1 MSYRLL
7 NNVVGWA
14 VFIIAT
20 TVYMITLEP
29 TTSLWDCGEY
39 ITTANQ
45 LEVGHPPGAPLFMML
60 GRVFSAFFSPENAA
74 WAVNAMSGLS
84 SSFSILFL
92 FWSITMLARKLAPD
106 YNKLSGGDKFAIL
119 ASGAVGALAYTFS
132 DSFWFSAVE
141 GEVYAMSSF
150 FTAVVFWAIL
160 KWETVAHERHADR
173 WLVLIFF
180 LMGLSIGVHL
190 LNLLAIPAICF
201 VYYFKRFKYRFWG
214 LLITGVVSIVIL
226 GLIQAVI
233 IPGIIDKA
241 AWMERIAVNSF
252 NLGFNSGALIF
263 FMLLVVSISLALY
276 FSQKHALSVL
286 QKVVFSICFV
296 LLLGLTLGWLFIVP
310 GIVFAIL
317 MFTVKSFQLPAL
329 RIANMFVSF
338 ILVLMIGYSTFSMIV
353 IRSNANPPLDE
364 NNPETLTSLSSYL
377 KREQYGSWPLS
388 YGQYWNAPAIDSK
401 HKSPT
406 YMKAYVLKKGPM
418 TLKRDDGANLAFNNE
433 FEANK
438 YNEENGLNAT
448 VTSEYIVSDD
458 GKYAEQVF
466 DPRYCTLFP
475 RMYRQGEGKNYIA
488 WSDYKGN
495 PRMPLPASQYG
506 EQFRDMNDLVGYM
519 KGQMTQALQSNN
531 MNAYQQIQKQLDGI
545 TKEGIYK
552 PTMSENLRYMFRY
565 QFGWMYFRYFLWNF
579 VGRQND
585 LQGYGGIGGGD
596 GRYLEGN
603 WLSGVD
609 FVDEGRLGPQT
620 DVPHKVRDNKG
631 YNKYY
636 FLPLILALI
645 GLIYHLAYKPK
656 DWFVVLLLFIFTGIA
671 ICVYLNQKPA
681 EPRERDYAYAA
692 SFYAFAIW
700 IALGVWAL
708 YDIARKINWKKLG
721 VIIGSALGFGVLA
734 TLIGLVSGDA
744 AFGKAILFMTGVSAV
759 VIALMLALK
768 KVPDIGRA
776 FVVLL
781 ITASVPILMGM
792 QNWDDHDRSNR
803 YSARDIAKAYLD
815 SCDPNAILFT
825 HGDNDTFPLWYVQE
839 VEKYRTDVRV
849 VNLSLLGTDWH
860 VNQSVRKAY
869 DSEPVPFTAEEY
881 QYRQG
886 TRDVIYHYDPEKTA
900 SSSFVP
906 AIDVYNKIMLP
917 NSLKKLPGVKKPQYV
932 YKQKKVK
939 IPVNKE
945 NAIKY
950 GIADSAAMANGLP
963 IEDELTWSMKGT
975 MIKSDLMVL
984 DLLAHYDW
992 TRPIY
997 FAGNAAAH
1005 GDLQKYFQMEGLTY
1019 KLSPHRIS
1027 GRVPVGTDSHTFN
1040 EAKTYDNFMNNFAY
1054 GNMQDP
1060 DVFVDYYTLRMVR
1073 NIRFQFSGFASELID
1088 NARNATDSIV
1098 RQEKFKKAEE
1108 ILDRCFEVM
1117 PLSNVAPDD
1126 AVYHYLVRHYFDLK
1140 HENPE
1145 DTELGEKVDSIA
1157 RLLVDK
1163 RLEDLAYFAGLD
1175 GNWTGKQLKE
1185 IGKSLYH
1192 LELIRQSSIPEEV
1205 MTKYR
1210 IAQQNNQDVDDKD
1223 YFGILYGTD
1232 YDQLLVDMGQQLN
1245 RMMRETK
1252 GDELKERYREILQ
1265 SKTIFPPELVY
1276 RWMPYLFQ

>member
-14 VFIIAT
+14 VFVVAT
-20 TVYMITLEP
+20 TVYMLTLEP

-60 GRVFSAFFSPENAA
+60 GRIFSAFFSPENAA

-92 FWSITMLARKLAPD
+92 FWSITMLARKLAPNYD
-106 YNKLSGGDKFAIL
+106 KLSAGDKFAIL

-160 KWETVAHERHADR
+160 KWETVAHEHRADR

-201 VYYFKRFKYRFWG
+201 VYYFKKFKYRFWG
-214 LLITGVVSIVIL
+214 LVLTGIISIVIL

-233 IPGIIDKA
+233 IPGIVDKA

-263 FMLLVVSISLALY
+263 FVLLVVSISLALY
-276 FSQKHALSVL
+276 FSQKQLLTVL
-286 QKVVFSICFV
+286 QKIIFSICFI
-296 LLLGLTLGWLFIVP
+296 LLLGLTLGWGFLIP

-317 MFTVKSFQLPAL
+317 IFTVKKFQAPAL

-338 ILVLMIGYSTFSMIV
+338 ILVLMIGYSTFTMIV

-377 KREQYGSWPLS
+377 KREQYGSWPIG
-388 YGQYWNAPAIDSK
+388 YGPYWNAPAIDAD

-406 YMKAYVLKKGPM
+406 YMKAYVLKNGPM
-418 TLKRDDGANLAFNNE
+418 ILRRDDGTELAFNNK
-433 FEANK
+433 FDANK

-448 VTSEYIVSDD
+448 ITSKYIVSDD
-458 GKYAEQVF
+458 GKYAEQIF
-466 DPRYCTLFP
+466 DPRYCTVFP
-475 RMYRQGEGKNYIA
+475 RMYRPGEGQNYIA
-488 WSDYKGN
+488 WSDYEGN
-495 PRMPLPASQYG
+495 PNMPLPASQYG
-506 EQFRDMNDLVGYM
+506 DQFRNMDDLVKYMKDQINRGYM
-519 KGQMTQALQSNN
+519 NNNVSAAQQM
-531 MNAYQQIQKQLDGI
+531 QKQLDGI
-545 TKEGIYK
+545 LKEGIYK
-552 PTMSENLRYMFRY
+552 PTMTENLKYMFRY

-579 VGRQND
+579 AGRQND
-585 LQGYGGIGGGD
+585 LQGYSGIGGGD
-596 GRYLEGN
+596 GKYLEGN
-603 WLSGVD
+603 WLSGVNII
-609 FVDEGRLGPQT
+609 DESRLGPQEG
-620 DVPHKVRDNKG
+620 VPHKVRDNKG

-645 GLIYHLAYKPK
+645 GLIYHLMYKPK

-671 ICVYLNQKPA
+671 ICIYLNQKPA

-692 SFYAFAIW
+692 SFYAFSIW
-700 IALGVWAL
+700 IGVGVWAL
-708 YDIARKINWKKLG
+708 YDLARKINWKNVGLIAGAGAILG
-721 VIIGSALGFGVLA
+721 VVTLGMSMAFGLSVLYM
-734 TLIGLVSGDA
+734 TLIAV
-744 AFGKAILFMTGVSAV
+744 IL
-759 VIALMLALK
+759 IALMLALK
-768 KVPDIGRA
+768 KMPEIGRGI
-776 FVVLL
+776 VVLL
-781 ITASVPILMGM
+781 ITAIVPILMGM

-886 TRDVIYHYDPEKTA
+886 TRDVVYHYDPDKRA
-900 SSSFVP
+900 SASHVP
-906 AIDVYNKIMLP
+906 AIDVYNRIMEPSSLRKLP
-917 NSLKKLPGVKKPQYV
+917 NVKKEQYI
-932 YKQKKVK
+932 YAQKKVK

-950 GIADSAAMANGLP
+950 GIADTTAIDLP
-963 IEDELTWSMKGT
+963 IEDELTWTIKGT

-1019 KLSPHRIS
+1019 KLSPYRIS
-1027 GRVPVGTDSHTFN
+1027 GKVPVGTNSYTFN
-1040 EAKTYDNFMNNFAY
+1040 EKKTYDNFMTNFSF

-1073 NIRFQFSGFASELID
+1073 NLRFQFSGFASELID
-1088 NARNATDSIV
+1088 NGKNASDSIV
-1098 RQEKFKKAEE
+1098 RQDKFKKAEAV
-1108 ILDRCFEVM
+1108 LDRCFEVM
-1117 PLSNVAPDD
+1117 PLNNVAPDD
-1126 AVYHYLVRHYFDLK
+1126 AVYHYLMRHYFDLK
-1140 HENPE
+1140 HENPN
-1145 DTELGEKVDSIA
+1145 DTVLAAKVDSTA
-1157 RLLVDK
+1157 RTLVDN
-1163 RLEDLAYFAGLD
+1163 RLDDLHYFSKLDESWAGA
-1175 GNWTGKQLKE
+1175 QLKE
-1185 IGKSLYH
+1185 LGKALYH
-1192 LELIRQSSIPEEV
+1192 LELMRQSSISEET
-1205 MTKYR
+1205 MTKYH
-1210 IAQQNNQDVDDKD
+1210 IAQQSNQEVDDKD
-1223 YFGILYGTD
+1223 YYGILYDTD
-1232 YDQLLVDMGQQLN
+1232 YDILLADIGQQLN
-1245 RMMRETK
+1245 KMLRATKDRTVKESYIRM
-1252 GDELKERYREILQ
+1252 LKNR
-1265 SKTIFPPELVY
+1265 SSFPPELVHN
-1276 RWMPYLFQ
+1276 WMPHLYQ